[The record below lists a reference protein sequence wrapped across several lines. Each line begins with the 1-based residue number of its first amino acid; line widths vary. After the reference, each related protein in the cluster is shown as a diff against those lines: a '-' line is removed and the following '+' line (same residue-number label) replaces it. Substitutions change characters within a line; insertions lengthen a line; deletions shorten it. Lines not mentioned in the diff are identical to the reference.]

1 MNKKVLATCVAAIL
15 ISPLRAA
22 DEKKPVDTSK
32 LPAPASK
39 KVDFAADIKPI
50 FDKSCVDCHGPEKQ
64 KAKYRLDS
72 REAALKGGKSKEAAI
87 VPGHSD
93 QSPLI
98 HYVARLVEDMEMPP
112 EGKKPPLTKEQLS
125 VLRAWIDQGAKW
137 D

>member
-1 MNKKVLATCVAAIL
+1 MNKKVLAACLAVIVV
-15 ISPLRAA
+15 SPLRAE
-22 DEKKPVDTSK
+22 DKKPVDTSK
-32 LPAPASK
+32 LPPSASK
-39 KVDFAADIKPI
+39 KIDFAKEIKPI

-64 KAKYRLDS
+64 KGKYRLDT

-112 EGKKPPLTKEQLS
+112 EGKKEPLTKEQVAL
-125 VLRAWIDQGAKW
+125 LRAWIDQGAQW
-137 D
+137 Q